1 MGGINGITDELDITC
16 LAAWTVAGQV
26 RMSVE
31 CRLAAWGLSHLASD
45 VALVAGELVANAV
58 RSTPEREIRV
68 RFAREDGAVL
78 FGVWDGG
85 AAMPVVATVK
95 ELALED
101 VVPDPQALDE
111 GYDDGTGGWGLPIV
125 QALSAEC
132 GVRRTVPA
140 GKWVW
145 ARLKV

>member
-1 MGGINGITDELDITC
+1 MSGNSGIADEMDMTC

-26 RMSVE
+26 RAVIGL
-31 CRLAAWGLSHLASD
+31 RLAGWGLERLVPDA
-45 VALVAGELVANAV
+45 VLVAGELVANAV

-68 RFAREDGAVL
+68 RFVRENGAVL
-78 FGVWDGG
+78 FGVWDSSDE
-85 AAMPVVATVK
+85 MPVAAPVK
-95 ELALED
+95 ELEPDD
-101 VVPDPQALDE
+101 VGPDARALDV

-132 GVRRTVPA
+132 GVCPTRP